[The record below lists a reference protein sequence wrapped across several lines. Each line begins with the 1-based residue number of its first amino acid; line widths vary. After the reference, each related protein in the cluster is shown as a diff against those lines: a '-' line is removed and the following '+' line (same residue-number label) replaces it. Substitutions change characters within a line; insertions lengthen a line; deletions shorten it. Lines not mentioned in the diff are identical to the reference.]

1 MTPNKRDLKS
11 FARFDGTGRIVPG
24 SLVLRRNKPKV
35 GKWKEVPAYECCNP
49 EQTPILI
56 NVESEF
62 PFNYPDL
69 TLNAS
74 GIFNLT
80 YVADNTTVTNTVT
93 LTAYLNNQYK
103 ALGKFNIVGTD
114 IYLSPNVDTAK
125 MFASLGAT
133 TIVGYTYAD

>member
-49 EQTPILI
+49 EQNPILI
-56 NVESEF
+56 TVESAF

-69 TLNAS
+69 ILNAS
-74 GIFNLT
+74 GLFSLAYT
-80 YVADNTTVTNTVT
+80 ADNTTVTNTVT
-93 LTAYLNNQYK
+93 LTAYLNKQYK

-133 TIVGYTYAD
+133 TIVGYTYPD